1 MSRRFVYYGAGRS
14 SVTLLLDDYPA
25 VVAYSLRKLRT
36 AYTGSAIRVRRS
48 SDNTEQDIGFVGNS
62 LDTASLLSF
71 VGANNG
77 FVTTWYDQQSS
88 NDLIQATS
96 TRQPQ
101 IVSSGSLILRGGEP
115 SVKFDGSN
123 DRMIYNSS
131 VMNSGARNTSYF
143 SVSNN
148 DNSSSI
154 GTILSL
160 STASTNSLRTFNE
173 RSAIRRRSMIIG
185 ASGTSTEVEMSTFR
199 TGSDPIL
206 HSNFVDGS
214 NNMSTFDNSNTGTTN
229 TYGGTTGTT
238 AFQIGAQATGF
249 TYLNGTIQ
257 EIVAYN
263 TLELTNR
270 TAIETNINDHYAIY

>member
-14 SVTLLLDDYPA
+14 SATLLLDDYPA

-36 AYTGSAIRVRRS
+36 AYTGSAVRVRRS

-101 IVSSGSLILRGGEP
+101 IVASGSLILRGGEP

-123 DRMIYNSS
+123 DRMIYNAS

-148 DNSSSI
+148 DTSSNI

-185 ASGTSTEVEMSTFR
+185 ASSISYEVEMSAFR

-206 HSNFVDGS
+206 HSNFVDNS

-229 TYGGTTGTT
+229 TYGGTTASTH
-238 AFQIGAQATGF
+238 FQIGAQATGF